1 MSTVHLIL
9 ILTIAKI
16 SVGEI
21 FNESSSDEIQGTSCP
36 FDLKGLRSKFGDG
49 SNMFQFVMHGILLPI
64 VALFGLVGNLISIF
78 IFTRLEMKASINLIF
93 TGKKL
98 LTASALSPK
107 LYLSQ
112 GNNFFNI
119 QDLP

>member
-1 MSTVHLIL
+1 MSTVHLLL

-36 FDLKGLRSKFGDG
+36 FDIKSSKFGDG
-49 SNMFQFVMHGILLPI
+49 SNVFQFVMHGVLLPI
-64 VALFGLVGNLISIF
+64 VALFGLVCNLISVF
-78 IFTRLEMKASINLIF
+78 IFTRREMTASINLIF
-93 TGKKL
+93 TGKTL
-98 LTASALSPK
+98 LKASVLSPQ

-112 GNNFFNI
+112 GNNLFNI

>member
-16 SVGEI
+16 SVG
-21 FNESSSDEIQGTSCP
+21 DELSTDENQGTLCP
-36 FDLKGLRSKFGDG
+36 FELLSKFEGGG
-49 SNMFQFVMHGILLPI
+49 SNMFQLVMHGILLPI

-78 IFTRLEMKASINLIF
+78 IFTRREMKASINLIF

-98 LTASALSPK
+98 LEFKIHMRQFQIL
-107 LYLSQ
+107 
-112 GNNFFNI
+112 FN
-119 QDLP
+119 

>member
-1 MSTVHLIL
+1 MSTVHLLL

-16 SVGEI
+16 SAGEI

-49 SNMFQFVMHGILLPI
+49 SNVFQFVMHGVLLPI
-64 VALFGLVGNLISIF
+64 VALFGLVCNLISVF
-78 IFTRLEMKASINLIF
+78 IFTRREMTASINLIF
-93 TGKKL
+93 TGKTL
-98 LTASALSPK
+98 LKASVLSPQ

-112 GNNFFNI
+112 ENNLFNI